1 MGNHLLRVPLAKWE
15 AERGWT
21 QYRVLSLWVKKR
33 EAGLEDG
40 WEHLPT
46 PRVPRRARMGTK
58 KVQDAGEGCPGSG
71 KGRPWGLC
79 AFLAS
84 SAQVKP
90 LPSRALTL
98 PTLFRNRVPETGRAA
113 GREARSVPASFPF
126 ESPCGI
132 SFRTVRKSEREPI
145 GCSVAP
151 ERLPH
156 GDCRPAAPGAG
167 RAECGAGPGG
177 GRQPH
182 WLEVKFSA
190 NCTRHQL

>member
-1 MGNHLLRVPLAKWE
+1 
-15 AERGWT
+15 
-21 QYRVLSLWVKKR
+21 
-33 EAGLEDG
+33 
-40 WEHLPT
+40 
-46 PRVPRRARMGTK
+46 MGTRR
-58 KVQDAGEGCPGSG
+58 VQDAGEGCPRSG
-71 KGRPWGLC
+71 KGRPCGLC

-84 SAQVKP
+84 GAQVKP

-156 GDCRPAAPGAG
+156 RGWRPAAPGRRSRRALGGVGGWAG
-167 RAECGAGPGG
+167 ASPAG
-177 GRQPH
+177 
-182 WLEVKFSA
+182 
-190 NCTRHQL
+190 

>member
-1 MGNHLLRVPLAKWE
+1 M
-15 AERGWT
+15 
-21 QYRVLSLWVKKR
+21 WVKRR
-33 EAGLEDG
+33 EAGLEHG
-40 WEHLPT
+40 WKHLPNL
-46 PRVPRRARMGTK
+46 RALHRARTGTK
-58 KVQDAGEGCPGSG
+58 RVQDAGERCPGSG
-71 KGRPWGLC
+71 KGRPCGLW

-84 SAQVKP
+84 GAQVKP

-132 SFRTVRKSEREPI
+132 SFRTVRKSEREPS

-151 ERLPH
+151 GRLPH
-156 GDCRPAAPGAG
+156 RGRDRLLPGAG
-167 RAECGAGPGG
+167 RAEHGAGPGG

-182 WLEVKFSA
+182 WRGVKISA
-190 NCTRHQL
+190 NSLCTRHQL

>member
-1 MGNHLLRVPLAKWE
+1 MEH
-15 AERGWT
+15 GW
-21 QYRVLSLWVKKR
+21 K
-33 EAGLEDG
+33 
-40 WEHLPT
+40 HLPT
-46 PRVPRRARMGTK
+46 PRVLRRARMRTK
-58 KVQDAGEGCPGSG
+58 KVQDAGEGCPGCG
-71 KGRPWGLC
+71 KGRPCGLC

-84 SAQVKP
+84 GAQVKP

-156 GDCRPAAPGAG
+156 RGWRPSAPGRRSRRVRGGAGG
-167 RAECGAGPGG
+167 RAPAPLARGEIFCELALYQAPA
-177 GRQPH
+177 
-182 WLEVKFSA
+182 LS
-190 NCTRHQL
+190 L